1 MSSADDSR
9 ETENEDTVKVNI
21 RFSSYH
27 CSPGVSASTALRE
40 MGGDE
45 RPDRETGNLIWVF
58 DSPETVQELLQK
70 CVTSYKGEDYTLKWF
85 DFLDSVIDD
94 DNGDIDSF
102 HSRYWKGHDD
112 MDAYARIEEDWIGKH
127 RLGDELAAFKEKLSQ
142 SDEMKDAS
150 DNEWRDA
157 FILNRPRL
165 LSKRPRREH
174 EAKLSNAHDFI
185 DDLALI
191 YSGLEVYA
199 GVRKYDTIEAHVK

>member
-45 RPDRETGNLIWVF
+45 RPDRETGSLIWVF

-150 DNEWRDA
+150 DDEWRDA
-157 FILNRPRL
+157 FILNRPLL
-165 LSKRPRREH
+165 LSKRPRRER
-174 EAKLSNAHDFI
+174 EAKLSNTHDFI

-191 YSGLEVYA
+191 YSGVEVYA

>member
-45 RPDRETGNLIWVF
+45 RPDRETGSLIWVF

-85 DFLDSVIDD
+85 EFLDSVIDD

-150 DNEWRDA
+150 DDEWRDA
-157 FILNRPRL
+157 FILNRPLL
-165 LSKRPRREH
+165 LSKRPRSEH